1 MLQLIYLFTAGSLF
15 LLTFLLISNPQKANK
30 KANFWFACF
39 VFCVA
44 CVFVDDC
51 FVILNLRE
59 KYPSAEELTNLPIFL
74 LAPTL
79 FFSVLYF
86 TNPQKRFKKIDYLQ
100 FLPFVLYLLL
110 PFVLI
115 GIFGWQNIEKNIAA
129 NNDWIGA
136 ILVTLLFSQIITYT
150 AFSLFKIRQHQKNI
164 LIFASSTNV
173 IDLAWLQYFLY
184 GVAFLVLLWMAEINF
199 DFLKDWAYLGY
210 FAGVYYLAYFALHQ
224 KEIFPFSEK
233 ETKDIMEVIEETKAI
248 DEKKINLFPNFDL
261 INEKD
266 RLIALVESS
275 KPYLDNELSLP
286 KLAQH
291 FQVST
296 HELSFLLNEGFGEN
310 FYEFINRYRVE
321 ASKKLLTDAKFQH
334 LNMVGIAFEAGFN
347 SKTAFNTA
355 FKKTTGQTPSE
366 FRKSS

>member
-1 MLQLIYLFTAGSLF
+1 MLQLIYLFMAGSLF
-15 LLTFLLISNPQKANK
+15 LLTFLLINNPQKTNK

-59 KYPSAEELTNLPIFL
+59 KYPQAEELTNLPLFL

-86 TNPQKRFKKIDYLQ
+86 TNPQKRFKQTDYLH

-115 GIFGWQNIEKNIAA
+115 G
-129 NNDWIGA
+129 
-136 ILVTLLFSQIITYT
+136 S
-150 AFSLFKIRQHQKNI
+150 
-164 LIFASSTNV
+164 
-173 IDLAWLQYFLY
+173 
-184 GVAFLVLLWMAEINF
+184 
-199 DFLKDWAYLGY
+199 
-210 FAGVYYLAYFALHQ
+210 
-224 KEIFPFSEK
+224 
-233 ETKDIMEVIEETKAI
+233 
-248 DEKKINLFPNFDL
+248 
-261 INEKD
+261 
-266 RLIALVESS
+266 
-275 KPYLDNELSLP
+275 
-286 KLAQH
+286 
-291 FQVST
+291 
-296 HELSFLLNEGFGEN
+296 FGEN

-366 FRKSS
+366 FRKTAN